1 MSRANF
7 STLLRVGASF
17 SKSRNHASTFP
28 AADILRHER
37 AGENLVHLEGI
48 RERRA
53 TAHCRFERGEG
64 KLKAVIYLAI
74 FLLMIYSAVKIVP
87 IYVSNYQLSDKMQE
101 QARFAVVNRYTEEQ
115 IRDNVFKVVQELEI
129 PAKRDVIKVFNT
141 NAVVKISMEYT
152 VPVDLFFYHTDLHF
166 SPASEN
172 KALF

>member
-1 MSRANF
+1 MD
-7 STLLRVGASF
+7 G
-17 SKSRNHASTFP
+17 P
-28 AADILRHER
+28 
-37 AGENLVHLEGI
+37 GEMNPVHLEGI

-53 TAHCRFERGEG
+53 PAHHLSERGEG

-115 IRDNVFKVVQELEI
+115 IRDNVFKVVQDLEI

-141 NAVVKISMEYT
+141 NSIVKISMEYT
-152 VPVDLFFYHTDLHF
+152 VPVDLFFYHADLHF